1 MEHHLLR
8 QTYQEDGGRP
18 ECKCHEYFSFGRKK
32 QNSWKNLIIVAE
44 AIAWMHLFLYFL
56 EVK

>member
-32 QNSWKNLIIVAE
+32 KKLKKLDIVAE
-44 AIAWMHLFLYFL
+44 AIAWIHQYFL